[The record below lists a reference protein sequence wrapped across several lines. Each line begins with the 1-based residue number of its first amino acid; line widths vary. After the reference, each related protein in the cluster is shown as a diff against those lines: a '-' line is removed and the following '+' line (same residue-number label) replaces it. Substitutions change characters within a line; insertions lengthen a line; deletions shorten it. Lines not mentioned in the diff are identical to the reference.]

1 MENEL
6 VLLSKPEDRVLTF
19 KEATEVITLDELRLA
34 ESDQQ
39 ASKAHYEFIDE
50 VRLICDRA
58 GIKYSIDEVYVNKYV
73 SAGNKGAIQLK
84 KQSELYGE
92 NNIRTW
98 LLRRAL
104 TLVKFTDYVLND
116 MGYTMALNYLQDGFQ
131 VALGMNVHICK
142 NMCIYGGNI
151 VQTYGEGR
159 RGNISYD
166 ALMDHIR
173 GWVGTLREKY
183 DADMKVIDMMKSRP
197 FNHTIAHE
205 YFGGLMENAMIG
217 NKNGKHFMFDET
229 EVKDFQRGYLE
240 KIEYDPDKAYHLMP
254 SLWDFYNCGTSV
266 LRMNETDTRKIL
278 VSNNRFSNS
287 ILEEFGG
294 EEIVTLLN

>member
-19 KEATEVITLDELRLA
+19 KDATEVITLDELRLA

-58 GIKYSIDEVYVNKYV
+58 GIKYSIDDVYVNKYV

-142 NMCIYGGNI
+142 NMCIYGGNLI
-151 VQTYGEGR
+151 QTYGEGR
-159 RGNISYD
+159 KGNISYE
-166 ALMDHIR
+166 ALMDHIG
-173 GWVGTLREKY
+173 GWVNGLKEKY
-183 DADMKVIDMMKSRP
+183 DADMNLISMMKSRP
-197 FNHTIAHE
+197 FNHEIANE
-205 YFGGLMENAMIG
+205 YFGGLMAKAMIG
-217 NKNGKHFMFDET
+217 NNSGKYFMFDET
-229 EVKDFQRGYLE
+229 EVKNFQREYL
-240 KIEYDPDKAYHLMP
+240 KKVNYDPEQAYHAIP
-254 SLWDFYNCGTSV
+254 SLWDFYNLGTSV
-266 LRMNETDTRKIL
+266 LSLKETDTRKIL